1 MRSHL
6 EANGDGLFLML
17 ADEFERFDAALDG
30 PFDLIGGLLEFLV
43 RNDDGVLCQR
53 HLVAAP

>member
-1 MRSHL
+1 
-6 EANGDGLFLML
+6 ML